1 MGVQLL
7 FAVETNKK
15 CDSDWIYIKS
25 TIEHFYIVD
34 NSHVKL
40 NHQYMDGK
48 GNYKNIKNKINK
60 EIDKYSKASDN
71 NKTYVIYCF
80 DCDDYDINREDE
92 KFLKEAEKYCENNQ
106 YNLVWFCRD
115 IEQVYLGQRIKDS
128 EKRSKSVAFMKN
140 GAIKNINPQIL
151 HQSQYK
157 TGTSNLMIVLDKY
170 LDRKGKC

>member
-7 FAVETNKK
+7 FTVETNKK

-80 DCDDYDINREDE
+80 DCDEYDINQKE
-92 KFLKEAEKYCENNQ
+92 KNFLEEAKIYCEKNS
-106 YNLVWFCRD
+106 YDFVWFSKD
-115 IEQVYLGQRIKDS
+115 IEQVYLGERIDYS
-128 EKRSKSVAFMKN
+128 EKKSRAVAFMKKD
-140 GAIKNINPQIL
+140 AIKHIDTRTLNQK
-151 HQSQYK
+151 QYK
-157 TGTSNLMIVLDKY
+157 TGTSNLITILDNY
-170 LDRKGKC
+170 LDRKE

>member
-40 NHQYMDGK
+40 NHQYMYGK

-60 EIDKYSKASDN
+60 EIDKYSKA
-71 NKTYVIYCF
+71 
-80 DCDDYDINREDE
+80 
-92 KFLKEAEKYCENNQ
+92 
-106 YNLVWFCRD
+106 
-115 IEQVYLGQRIKDS
+115 
-128 EKRSKSVAFMKN
+128 
-140 GAIKNINPQIL
+140 
-151 HQSQYK
+151 
-157 TGTSNLMIVLDKY
+157 
-170 LDRKGKC
+170 